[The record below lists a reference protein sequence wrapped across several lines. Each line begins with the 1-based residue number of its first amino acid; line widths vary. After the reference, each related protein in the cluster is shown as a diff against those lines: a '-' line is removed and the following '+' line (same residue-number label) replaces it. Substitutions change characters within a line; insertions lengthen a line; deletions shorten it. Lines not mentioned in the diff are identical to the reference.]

1 MSKVSSETT
10 GVSALSRRYAR
21 ALFEL
26 ADEQK
31 QLDEVAND
39 LASIKAM
46 IDGSMD
52 LQRLIQSPIIPREK
66 QFIALDAILETA
78 GIREI
83 TRNFL
88 GVVTQN
94 RRLFA
99 LLGIVK
105 GYQTLLARLRGE
117 VSAEI
122 ITAKPLTDSQ
132 LDAIQSSIK
141 ETSVNKLTINAT
153 VDESLLGG
161 LVVKVGSR
169 MIDTSL
175 RTKLSQLELAM
186 KGVG

>member
-1 MSKVSSETT
+1 MSSETT

-26 ADEQK
+26 ANEQK
-31 QLDEVAND
+31 QLDEVASD
-39 LASIKAM
+39 LTSIKAM
-46 IDGSMD
+46 IDGSVD

-66 QFIALDAILETA
+66 QFIAIDAILETS
-78 GIREI
+78 GIGKM

-94 RRLFA
+94 RRLST

-122 ITAKPLTDSQ
+122 ITAKPLTHSQ
-132 LDAIQSSIK
+132 LNAIQDSIK
-141 ETSVNKLTINAT
+141 ETLVNKLTINAS

>member
-1 MSKVSSETT
+1 MSSETS
-10 GVSALSRRYAR
+10 GVSALARRYAT

-26 ADEQK
+26 ADEEK
-31 QLDEVAND
+31 QLDEVARD
-39 LASIKAM
+39 LTSITAM
-46 IDGSMD
+46 IDNSAD
-52 LQRLIQSPIIPREK
+52 LRRLIQSPIIPRDK
-66 QFIALDAILETA
+66 QFQAMDAILATA
-78 GIREI
+78 GVGKI

-99 LLGIVK
+99 ILGIIK
-105 GYQTLLARLRGE
+105 GYQSLLARLRGE

-122 ITAKPLTDSQ
+122 ITAVPLADSQ
-132 LDAIQSSIK
+132 LNAIKSSIK
-141 ETSVNKLTINAT
+141 ETLVNKLTINAK
-153 VDESLLGG
+153 VDKSLLGG

-186 KGVG
+186 KGVR

>member
-1 MSKVSSETT
+1 MSSETS
-10 GVSALSRRYAR
+10 GVSALARRYAT

-26 ADEQK
+26 ADEKK
-31 QLDEVAND
+31 QLDEVARD
-39 LASIKAM
+39 LTSITAM
-46 IDGSMD
+46 IDSSAD
-52 LQRLIQSPIIPREK
+52 LRRLIQSPIIPRHK
-66 QFIALDAILETA
+66 QFLAMDAILATA
-78 GIREI
+78 DVGKI

-94 RRLFA
+94 GRLFA
-99 LLGIVK
+99 ILGIIK
-105 GYQTLLARLRGE
+105 GYQSLLAHLRGE

-122 ITAKPLTDSQ
+122 ITATPLAESQ
-132 LDAIQSSIK
+132 LDAIKSSIK
-141 ETSVNKLTINAT
+141 ETLVNKLTINAK
-153 VDESLLGG
+153 VDKSLLGG